1 MILLRK
7 AGERIFVIIREGE
20 VATAIAADKI
30 LAMKSD
36 DSGDATRLT
45 LYWDDDHP
53 VETRGPS
60 VYELIEAIDDFEI
73 SDETERLLDG
83 DDQLD

>member
-7 AGERIFVIIREGE
+7 AGERIFIIVRNEDGA
-20 VATAIAADKI
+20 VAVPYDKL
-30 LAMKSD
+30 LAMKSS
-36 DSGDATRLT
+36 DSGAATTLT

-53 VETRGPS
+53 VEATGMS

-73 SDETERLLDG
+73 SDDAEKLLDG
-83 DDQLD
+83 ED